1 MERTMRVNT
10 FQMPVTTTKRIQ
22 VKEIPEIKVSM
33 PERGTTGPVRV
44 GKLLEPVRQ
53 IINHPSRN
61 RLMAELF
68 KDYK

>member
-1 MERTMRVNT
+1 MEKTMRANT
-10 FQMPVTTTKRIQ
+10 FQMPVTTTKMP
-22 VKEIPEIKVSM
+22 VKERPEIKASM

-44 GKLLEPVRQ
+44 GKLLEPLRQ
-53 IINHPSRN
+53 IIKHPERN